1 MRNEDI
7 YTKVASTVAETLSM
21 ERRKIKPWSKLQAD
35 LGAESI
41 DIVDLLF
48 RLESEFGI
56 DIPESDFYPA
66 GLFQQH
72 PEYVQNGRVTERGLA
87 ALKDRL
93 PYLDLGAFAQN
104 PEKCAINDLFTVESV
119 ARYVETRLRGASAAE
134 ADDGEVCGREAVGI
148 WTSFI

>member
-7 YTKVASTVAETLSM
+7 YAKVASTVAETLSI
-21 ERRKIKPWSKLQAD
+21 EKRQIKPWSKLQAD

-66 GLFQQH
+66 GLIQQH
-72 PEYVQNGRVTERGLA
+72 PEYVQNGQVTERGLA
-87 ALKDRL
+87 ALQDRL

-104 PEKCAINDLFTVESV
+104 PEKSAINDLFTVESV
-119 ARYVETRLRGASAAE
+119 ARYVETRLRDVSAAE
-134 ADDGEVCGREAVGI
+134 AEDGEVCGQEAVGI